1 MYLPFEEDA
10 SLPRFR
16 DSVGRQK
23 GMPEGFVLYYTNQC
37 PFTAKYIPIP
47 GEMAKVRS
55 SAFQTVHTG
64 TREDAQKA
72 PSPFTT
78 FALFYDGL
86 PVTHEILSE
95 KKFDKILADKGVRK
109 MIQLVRPS
117 EERREQAVRF
127 RQEFFEHGESVINGS
142 ELFDKTDDYLP
153 LMIRIEL
160 WESLI

>member
-1 MYLPFEEDA
+1 
-10 SLPRFR
+10 
-16 DSVGRQK
+16 
-23 GMPEGFVLYYTNQC
+23 
-37 PFTAKYIPIP
+37 
-47 GEMAKVRS
+47 MAKVRNA
-55 SAFQTVHTG
+55 AFQTVHTG
-64 TREDAQKA
+64 TREDAQNA

-109 MIQLVRPS
+109 MIQFVRPP

-127 RQEFFEHGESVINGS
+127 RQELFEHGESVINES